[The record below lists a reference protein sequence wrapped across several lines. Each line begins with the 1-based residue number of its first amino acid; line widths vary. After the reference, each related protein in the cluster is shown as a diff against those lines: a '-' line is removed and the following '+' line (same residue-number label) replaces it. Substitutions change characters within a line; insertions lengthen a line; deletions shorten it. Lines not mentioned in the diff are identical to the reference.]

1 MGTNASPV
9 SVKEI
14 STNVAVM
21 QDLVELNGTFTLTE
35 DQSKFQC
42 RMVLRTVWFDTLNH
56 GFSGT
61 AKKTD
66 PHTNRKPQAVTT
78 RPDWQSNKK

>member
-35 DQSKFQC
+35 DQSKF
-42 RMVLRTVWFDTLNH
+42 
-56 GFSGT
+56 
-61 AKKTD
+61 
-66 PHTNRKPQAVTT
+66 
-78 RPDWQSNKK
+78 